1 MGGCASPDELFDR
14 LTERQWIGWQ
24 LYAKHFSTPL
34 QRGDI
39 NAALIQRATL
49 TGPQKKLPTVT
60 ELMPRYGNGKRRKT
74 AAEVFK
80 LAEIAA
86 TQAAADSKSATQVK
100 KRQRRGK

>member
-1 MGGCASPDELFDR
+1 LFDR

-34 QRGDI
+34 TRADI

-49 TGPQKKLPTVT
+49 AGPQKKLPTVT
-60 ELMPRYGNGKRRKT
+60 ELMPRYGNGKRKKT
-74 AAEVFK
+74 PAEVFK

-86 TQAAADSKSATQVK
+86 TQAAADSKAKPPTNRKSK
-100 KRQRRGK
+100 GK